1 MLVNDS
7 STVTHRPML
16 VLLVMTLGIIL
27 DTPLASLF
35 SCCVWMRY
43 TVPYE
48 ETQDAVRM
56 HRAVAEQLT

>member
-1 MLVNDS
+1 
-7 STVTHRPML
+7 ML
-16 VLLVMTLGIIL
+16 VLFVMTLGIIL

-43 TVPYE
+43 TVYE